1 MQISEANR
9 PAAVKVYTDYRQ
21 PFLDTIE
28 GALTK
33 DLLVRDE
40 DVQVLHGFD
49 SVERVKGLP
58 GKRPVQ
64 RRRRNRLGPYVGR
77 RPQHR
82 RVRGRIAPHPF
93 GAESANLSAS
103 LVLARAPHPGALLV
117 WRTPA
122 GEGARRV
129 SVYWISNENAW
140 EGTPLKQY
148 QMRIAEREM
157 SLADTLD
164 VLEEGQF
171 IAVAT
176 VDEDGMPY
184 CTPLSYVVERGAG
197 TFERSDEPANKSVQ
211 AGETPDGESAA
222 AESQAASAPVCRIYV
237 HTTNTYGHKIDDW
250 KRDGRVCGTVT
261 NEVEP
266 CYEETF
272 FTSRFATAMAFG
284 RIRRVED
291 SVAVRKALVALCM
304 KYMPS
309 EKAEIGGA
317 IQREFDITDVWCID
331 VELLTGKAGRRKNR

>member
-1 MQISEANR
+1 M
-9 PAAVKVYTDYRQ
+9 
-21 PFLDTIE
+21 
-28 GALTK
+28 
-33 DLLVRDE
+33 
-40 DVQVLHGFD
+40 
-49 SVERVKGLP
+49 
-58 GKRPVQ
+58 
-64 RRRRNRLGPYVGR
+64 
-77 RPQHR
+77 
-82 RVRGRIAPHPF
+82 
-93 GAESANLSAS
+93 
-103 LVLARAPHPGALLV
+103 
-117 WRTPA
+117 
-122 GEGARRV
+122 
-129 SVYWISNENAW
+129 
-140 EGTPLKQY
+140 KQY

-171 IAVAT
+171 ITVAT

-197 TFERSDEPANKSVQ
+197 TFEHD
-211 AGETPDGESAA
+211 GETPDGK
-222 AESQAASAPVCRIYV
+222 PVCRIYV

-250 KRDGRVCGTVT
+250 KRDGRVCGTVA

-309 EKAEIGGA
+309 EEAEIGGA